1 MADVHMCV
9 ILKINRGGLELGLL
23 ITSQKSDVNLRV
35 RRRGWKIIVQCI
47 SVHHNYLC

>member
-1 MADVHMCV
+1 MADVYMCA

-23 ITSQKSDVNLRV
+23 MTSQKSDVNLRA
-35 RRRGWKIIVQCI
+35 RRRGWKIII

>member
-1 MADVHMCV
+1 MADVHVCHPQDQQ
-9 ILKINRGGLELGLL
+9 ELGLL
-23 ITSQKSDVNLRV
+23 MTSQKSDVNLRA